1 MRFDLIKIS
10 RTRND
15 ATGNP
20 IRPNDNWFK
29 KAKAKSKKAIE
40 EGKDH
45 KVDRDLY
52 AHVEVKMALEE
63 LFQFKCAYCETSI
76 NRIEWDVEHFR
87 PKGRVEERRDHPGY
101 FWLPYEWDNLFP
113 SCQLCNQF
121 RKAKPRWLSEEP
133 QFPGGKADHFP
144 VEPESTRAMKPED
157 DIDKEKRILVDP
169 CADEP
174 EKMFKY
180 DHDGQIFPLTNMNK
194 KKAEASIMI
203 FNLRETRLRD
213 DRKSKIKSLIGLLKL
228 AEDLGNNGNEIPAR
242 RVIEIA
248 KQMYLGDDSEYA
260 GICRY
265 VFNNPNSFG
274 IDL

>member
-1 MRFDLIKIS
+1 MIKFS
-10 RTRND
+10 RNRHD
-15 ATGNP
+15 AAGNP

-29 KAKAKSKKAIE
+29 KAKAKTKKAKKE
-40 EGKDH
+40 KKNH

-52 AHVEVKMALEE
+52 AHVQVKMALEE

-101 FWLPYEWDNLFP
+101 FWLPYEWDNLYP
-113 SCQLCNQF
+113 SCTLCNQF

-133 QFPGGKADHFP
+133 QFAGGKADHFP
-144 VEPESTRAMKPED
+144 VEPESTRAMKPKD
-157 DIDKEKRILVDP
+157 DIGKEKRLLIDP

-174 EKMFKY
+174 ENFFKY
-180 DHDGQIFPLTNMNK
+180 DHDGQIYPLNNINK

-213 DRKSKIKSLIGLLKL
+213 DRKRVINKVIGWLEMAAGFRK
-228 AEDLGNNGNEIPAR
+228 AGIEIPAR
-242 RVIEIA
+242 HIIENV
-248 KQMYLGDDSEYA
+248 KRDYLSDDKEYA

-265 VFNNPNSFG
+265 VVNNPEAFG